1 MFLVAGI
8 FMAKILVITG
18 SSRLYGNS
26 YMLAEAF
33 IKGVHRAN
41 VHDVKIYNTLWRKM
55 QNENEEDKDF
65 SSLIKWA
72 DTLVII
78 TPLHWFSFSPQIKML
93 LDKICTLVKEN
104 SLSNIKEVFLIGYG
118 DTKYQEAFNGLIET
132 YENIARY
139 QNWKNKG
146 CFVVPNVWK
155 KGDVKKYKVLDTVE
169 NIGKEF

>member
-104 SLSNIKEVFLIGYG
+104 SLSNIREVFLIGYG
-118 DTKYQEAFNGLIET
+118 DTKYQEAFNG
-132 YENIARY
+132 
-139 QNWKNKG
+139 KNKG